1 MKKTLL
7 IWFVVLLCCFVVST
21 FAHEAAHG
29 VSSQAAGIQVST
41 GFNKIGMPFKKP
53 SDPDFRTGF
62 SDRNNPW
69 DMGPFVTL
77 AIAAVTTAVLVNVK
91 SRDKKLLT
99 VIGAFALCNS
109 LLRLI
114 PMAHSYFGYITQG
127 GPYLEDE
134 IGNGMAW
141 YALYPAEIMKYLPS
155 IISIGVSAVC
165 LYFVLKAFGRK
176 FEDIVET
183 RRSKGMFVLILVMA
197 YIASF
202 AIEYVLDNVARINWV

>member
-1 MKKTLL
+1 MKNKLL
-7 IWFVVLLCCFVVST
+7 VWFVVLLCCFIVST
-21 FAHEAAHG
+21 FAHETAHG
-29 VSSQAAGIQVST
+29 ISSQAAGIQVST

-53 SDPDFRTGF
+53 SDPDFRAGF
-62 SDRNNPW
+62 SDSNNPW
-69 DMGPFVTL
+69 DMGPFATL
-77 AIAAVTTAVLVNVK
+77 ALAAVFTAVLVNTK
-91 SRDKKLLT
+91 GKNQKFLIIT
-99 VIGAFALCNS
+99 GAFALCNS

-127 GPYLEDE
+127 SPYLEDE

-141 YALYPAEIMKYLPS
+141 YALCPLEIMKYLPS
-155 IISIGVSAVC
+155 ILSVGVSAVC

-176 FEDIVET
+176 FGNAFAT
-183 RRSKGMFVLILVMA
+183 GRSRGLFVLMLVLA